1 MLLLTF
7 LACSDV
13 TSPENGARLGPVI
26 QLQDWFTSCFLL
38 EGEGEVVLFDA
49 CWRSARLEKTL
60 GEQGLAPS
68 DVTHVLVTHGHDD
81 HVGALE
87 VLPNARVWAL
97 AAEAE
102 LVETAT
108 DGAVALDRTLADGE
122 SLSLAGQTVEVFA
135 VPGHTD
141 GSAVFLVGGT
151 LVFGD
156 AGLVNAAGELVAVPE
171 DRSDDPAQAEES
183 VRALAERLA
192 PRAEE
197 IDWIAPAHSAAIAGF
212 APLADF

>member
-1 MLLLTF
+1 MLLFVL
-7 LACSDV
+7 LACADV

-38 EGEGEVVLFDA
+38 EGGGEVVLFDA
-49 CWRSARLEKTL
+49 CWRSPRLEEAL
-60 GEQGLAPS
+60 GEQGRGAS
-68 DVTHVLVTHGHDD
+68 DVTHVLLTHAHDD

-87 VLPNARVWAL
+87 VLPNAQVWAL
-97 AAEAE
+97 GAEAE

-108 DGAVALDRTLADGE
+108 DDATALDRVLADGD
-122 SLSLAGQTVEVFA
+122 SLSLAGETVEVYA

-141 GSAVFLVGGT
+141 GSAVYLVGGT
-151 LVFGD
+151 LIFGD
-156 AGLVNAAGELVAVPE
+156 AGLVNAAGELVGVPE

-192 PRAEE
+192 PRSDEV
-197 IDWIAPAHSAAIAGF
+197 DWIAPAHSAAIAGF